1 MFQPGFLISSLNSYG
16 VQFLVGETGEIVS
29 APLHPRELLA
39 GLVVQADARM
49 RLALIA
55 VLLQRPEFSL
65 EANGVLDMLS
75 NSHQLIFKL
84 YFTAAC
90 YLQSKYYEQL
100 EELLGHFQRIPDLY
114 SEQLSL
120 TPDESVEKN
129 LQELALRHKEI
140 TDLDVNW
147 YGTYQHA
154 AKRVITRLRRERE
167 WAKV

>member
-1 MFQPGFLISSLNSYG
+1 MFQPELLISSLNSYR
-16 VQFLVGETGEIVS
+16 VQFLVGENGEIVS

-39 GLVVQADARM
+39 GLSLQADARM

-65 EANGVLDMLS
+65 EASGVLNILP
-75 NSHQLIFKL
+75 NAHQSIFKL

-100 EELLGHFQRIPDLY
+100 EELLGIFQKIPDLY
-114 SEQLSL
+114 SEQLNL
-120 TPDESVEKN
+120 TPIESIEKN
-129 LQELALRHKEI
+129 LQKLAIRHKEI

-147 YGTYQHA
+147 YGTYQHV